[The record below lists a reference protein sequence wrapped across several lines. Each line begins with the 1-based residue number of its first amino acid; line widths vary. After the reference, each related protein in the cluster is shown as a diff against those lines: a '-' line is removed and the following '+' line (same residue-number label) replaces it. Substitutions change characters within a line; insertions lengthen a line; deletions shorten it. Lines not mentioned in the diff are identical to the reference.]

1 MAGRPKADNP
11 KLPLTGRLAADKR
24 AKFLAIAARENRT
37 QTDMV
42 RVALEAFIATYE
54 QQHGPVADAA
64 TRLPSS

>member
-42 RVALEAFIATYE
+42 RVALEAFVSGYEAT
-54 QQHGPVADAA
+54 HGPIV
-64 TRLPSS
+64 LPTSPST